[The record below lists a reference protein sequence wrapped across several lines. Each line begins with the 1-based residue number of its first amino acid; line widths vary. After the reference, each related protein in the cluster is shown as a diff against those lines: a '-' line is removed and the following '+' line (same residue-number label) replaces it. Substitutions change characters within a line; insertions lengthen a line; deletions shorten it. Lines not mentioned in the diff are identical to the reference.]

1 MEQEKIGKFIAKLR
15 KEKGLT
21 QDELGEKLSINGKT
35 VSKWETGR
43 TLPDISLL
51 KSISDILGITVTE
64 LLTGEVLEKEGNSE
78 KINDIT
84 DKAINKYVMS
94 YKKKIGII
102 IGLLVLFILSIF
114 AIYFYFENYYNYKL
128 YVFSSDN
135 KDFSVDAILIQNVEN
150 SVLTINSL
158 SYIDTLRGTEAEIK
172 TSDVK
177 VEVYSDNQ
185 LISSKEKSLDKETYL
200 GEILS
205 GMNISV
211 YSMKKDEEKVHVNP
225 DNIYLI
231 ISYDSKKEDST
242 IFIHLK
248 Q

>member
-94 YKKKIGII
+94 YKKKI
-102 IGLLVLFILSIF
+102 
-114 AIYFYFENYYNYKL
+114 
-128 YVFSSDN
+128 
-135 KDFSVDAILIQNVEN
+135 
-150 SVLTINSL
+150 
-158 SYIDTLRGTEAEIK
+158 
-172 TSDVK
+172 
-177 VEVYSDNQ
+177 
-185 LISSKEKSLDKETYL
+185 
-200 GEILS
+200 
-205 GMNISV
+205 
-211 YSMKKDEEKVHVNP
+211 
-225 DNIYLI
+225 
-231 ISYDSKKEDST
+231 
-242 IFIHLK
+242 
-248 Q
+248 

>member
-1 MEQEKIGKFIAKLR
+1 M
-15 KEKGLT
+15 
-21 QDELGEKLSINGKT
+21 
-35 VSKWETGR
+35 
-43 TLPDISLL
+43 
-51 KSISDILGITVTE
+51 
-64 LLTGEVLEKEGNSE
+64 
-78 KINDIT
+78 
-84 DKAINKYVMS
+84 
-94 YKKKIGII
+94 
-102 IGLLVLFILSIF
+102 
-114 AIYFYFENYYNYKL
+114 
-128 YVFSSDN
+128 FSSDN